1 MTKIKSPGMVVM
13 AICLTNIHNLNF
25 LLGGEAMFQAK
36 MVCSP
41 DTLRKM
47 KGKPRDAVLT
57 NKMQERRL

>member
-1 MTKIKSPGMVVM
+1 MVVM